1 MIKVGIVSD
10 THGHTDDKLL
20 KFFEGCGEI
29 WHCGDIGTV
38 AVIAA
43 LETVAPV
50 IAVHGNID
58 GTETRWNNPLFQ
70 SFKIEEVSVLITHI
84 GGYPGKYS
92 PEARI
97 LIEKYKPKIFL
108 AGHSHILKV
117 IPDRKNDLL
126 FINPG
131 AAGISGFHLVR
142 TAIRLTIDGDK
153 IKDLEVAEW
162 PRR

>member
-10 THGHTDDKLL
+10 THGKIDDKLL
-20 KFFEGCGEI
+20 QFFDGCSMI

-38 AVIAA
+38 SVISA

-70 SFKIEEVSVLITHI
+70 SFKAEEVSVLMTHI
-84 GGYPGKYS
+84 GGYPGKYT
-92 PEARI
+92 PEART
-97 LIEKYKPKIFL
+97 LIEQYKPNIFL

-117 IPDRKNDLL
+117 IYDKKFNLL
-126 FINPG
+126 YINPG
-131 AAGISGFHLVR
+131 AAGFSGLHAVR
-142 TAIRLTIDGDK
+142 TAIRLVIDGAQ

-162 PRR
+162 QRK

>member
-10 THGHTDDKLL
+10 THGHTDEKLL
-20 KFFEGCGEI
+20 KFFEGCSQI
-29 WHCGDIGTV
+29 WHCGDIGTIS
-38 AVIAA
+38 VIKA

-70 SFKIEEVSVLITHI
+70 SFRVEGVSVLMTHI
-84 GGYPGKYS
+84 GGYPGKYT
-92 PEARI
+92 PEAKE
-97 LIEKYKPKIFL
+97 LIAKYRPNLFL

-117 IPDRKNDLL
+117 IPDNKNNLL

-131 AAGISGFHLVR
+131 AAGISGFHNVR
-142 TAIRLTIDGDK
+142 TAIRLTIDGNTF
-153 IKDLEVAEW
+153 KDLEVAEW
-162 PRR
+162 PRK